1 MARYDPITLGILW
14 DKLTSIVD
22 EAFSTLT
29 HISFSTVLRET
40 FDCSCTIL
48 DAEGRSL
55 AEATNAVPSF
65 LGTMKY
71 TIQHFL
77 DRFPPS
83 GLMPRDVIA
92 TTDPW
97 IGTGHLYDINMAM
110 PIFHGDE
117 LVAYVGVIAH
127 LPDMGGSRLGG
138 SSREVYEEGLRIPV
152 CKLVEN
158 GEPNELVMDF
168 VRSNV
173 RMPEQ
178 VIADIRSEIATAVFC
193 ERWLKETIEEFRI
206 GDFLGLADAI
216 IERSEEIMRG
226 AISKIQ
232 GGEYEYTNY
241 VDGFDAPV
249 KICCRME
256 IERDRIDVDYSGT
269 DLQVDRGI
277 NCPLNYTRAFT
288 HLGVKSVTVPE
299 LPNNTGFVSPI
310 SVHAPE
316 GSILNPQP
324 PCATGARARIGH
336 HLPQFI
342 WGALADA
349 LPGKVVA
356 EHGMHNSVNLAGR
369 HRDGTPFGILLMS
382 EGGFGARPRDDGP
395 HTTAAPTNLS
405 PAPVEVVEGDTS
417 LLFRHRK
424 LIPDSGGAGRF
435 RGGCG
440 QEISI
445 ANTTGHRLHT
455 GVMVTRGTIPARG
468 YHGGLSGSRRE
479 VLINGE
485 TAHPFERY
493 LLEPGDSFVIRD
505 AGGGGFGPPSERA
518 VERVVEDMRNGFVT
532 VEAAEELYGVS
543 IDPQSWKVTRWGNSN
558 WFTIQ

>member
-1 MARYDPITLGILW
+1 MSGYDPITLGIVW
-14 DKLTSIVD
+14 DKLISIVD
-22 EAFSTLT
+22 EAFSVLT

-48 DAEGRSL
+48 DAKGRSL

-77 DRFPPS
+77 ARFPPS
-83 GLMPRDVIA
+83 ELMPRDVIT

-110 PIFHGDE
+110 PIFYRDE
-117 LVAYVGVIAH
+117 IIAYVGVIAH

-152 CKLVEN
+152 CKLVE
-158 GEPNELVMDF
+158 GGRANELVMDF
-168 VRSNV
+168 LRFNV
-173 RMPEQ
+173 RTPDQ
-178 VIADIRSEIATAVFC
+178 VIADINSEIATAIYC
-193 ERWLKETIEEFRI
+193 ERRLIETIEEFNI
-206 GDFLGLADAI
+206 ANFTHLADTI
-216 IERSEEIMRG
+216 IKRSENVMKD
-226 AISKIQ
+226 AISKIPQ
-232 GGEYEYTNY
+232 GEYEYTNY
-241 VDGFDAPV
+241 VDGFDRPV
-249 KICCRME
+249 KMACRVKVE
-256 IERDRIDVDYSGT
+256 EDRIDVDYSGT
-269 DLQVDRGI
+269 DPQVDRGI

-299 LPNNTGFVSPI
+299 LPNNTGFVNPV

-324 PCATGARARIGH
+324 PSATGSRARIGH

-342 WGALADA
+342 WGALADV
-349 LPGKVVA
+349 LPEKVVA

-369 HRDGTPFGILLMS
+369 HIDGTPFGILLMS
-382 EGGFGARPRDDGP
+382 EGGFGARPHDDGP

-417 LLFRHRK
+417 LFIKHKR
-424 LIPDSGGAGRF
+424 LIVDSGGAGRF

-440 QEISI
+440 QEIHI
-445 ANTTGHRLHT
+445 RNTTKERLHC
-455 GVMVTRGTIPARG
+455 GLMVTRGTIPARG
-468 YHGGLSGSRRE
+468 YVGGLSGSRRE
-479 VLINGE
+479 VLINGKP
-485 TAHPFERY
+485 AHPFERY
-493 LLEPGDSFVIRD
+493 VLDPGDEITIRD
-505 AGGGGFGPPSERA
+505 AGGGGFGHPKERPICK
-518 VERVVEDMRNGFVT
+518 VVEDVRNSFVT
-532 VEAAEELYGVS
+532 AKAAEELYGVS
-543 IDPQSWKVTRWGNSN
+543 IDPDTWKATR
-558 WFTIQ
+558 QP